1 MVPPS
6 SYSLKGLGG
15 VEVGYHL
22 KELTYT
28 EFFERNTQMR
38 KLNSNY
44 RIKDKK
50 KILLFKLAM
59 DNGSFIYTDEDGIE
73 SLDTNPDKSSK
84 DTVYTMVREFKK
96 RTDIYATWQGN
107 MLVNPSHICYA
118 IPAMFY
124 EVLEEDLRNL

>member
-38 KLNSNY
+38 KLNSNLNF
-44 RIKDKK
+44 KN
-50 KILLFKLAM
+50 KLAT
-59 DNGSFIYTDEDGIE
+59 G
-73 SLDTNPDKSSK
+73 LK
-84 DTVYTMVREFKK
+84 
-96 RTDIYATWQGN
+96 
-107 MLVNPSHICYA
+107 
-118 IPAMFY
+118 
-124 EVLEEDLRNL
+124 